1 MIDRLTLQQWLS
13 PAFPLGSFAYSQGLE
28 TAMVAGHV
36 RDAETLRIWL
46 DDILTHGAGQTDA
59 ILLTQARQAED
70 PADLIALARALAPS
84 RERHLEAEE
93 QGQAFARTLRGLGHD
108 CPEGPFPV
116 LLGWASRTLA
126 LEHAEVAALY
136 LQAFAA
142 NLISAAVRFVPLGQ
156 TEGQKVLA
164 AIQPT
169 LARLGARAAESPL
182 SAIGTSTP
190 GADLAALAH
199 ETLQPRIFKT

>member
-1 MIDRLTLQQWLS
+1 
-13 PAFPLGSFAYSQGLE
+13 
-28 TAMVAGHV
+28 MVAGQV
-36 RDAETLRIWL
+36 RDADTLRAWL
-46 DDILTHGAGQTDA
+46 EDILTHGAGMSDA
-59 ILLTQARQAED
+59 ILLVQSRQSGD
-70 PADLIALARALAPS
+70 PEPLIALARAMAPS

-93 QGQAFARTLRGLGHD
+93 QGQAFARTLRGLGRD

-116 LLGWASRTLA
+116 LLGWASRDMA
-126 LEHAEVAALY
+126 LEHAEVAAHY

-142 NLISAAVRFVPLGQ
+142 NLISAAVRFLPLGQ
-156 TEGQKVLA
+156 TQGQSVLA

-182 SAIGTSTP
+182 CDISTSTP